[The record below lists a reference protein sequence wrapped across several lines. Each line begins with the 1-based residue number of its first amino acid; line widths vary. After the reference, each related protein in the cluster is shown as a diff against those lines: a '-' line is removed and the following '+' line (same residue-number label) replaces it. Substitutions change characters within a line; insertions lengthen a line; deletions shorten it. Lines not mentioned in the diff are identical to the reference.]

1 MLLSANLNQ
10 QPWNSAI
17 PTLVLLKK
25 CKRLSDINQI
35 HARLLTTGFI
45 KNTFLTTKIILS
57 FSTSLHAPLIEFAR
71 FIFFRHHA
79 FEFDEKEE
87 EEEKDPFLWN
97 AIIKTYSHGHDPKEA
112 MWLVSL
118 MLENGAFADKFT
130 LSLVLKACSR
140 VGLVKEGMQIHGLLK
155 KLEFGSDL
163 FLQNCLISFYV
174 KCGCLVRAS
183 QVFDRMPKRDSVSY
197 NSMIDGYVK
206 GGRIDLARVVFDC
219 IPLEERNLISWNS
232 LIRGYAQS
240 EDGILVAW
248 QLFEKMPE
256 RDLISWNSMIDGC
269 VKCGRMEDAQGLFD
283 RMPNRDIV
291 SWANMIDG
299 YAKNGRVDIAR
310 SLFDEMPERDVVACN
325 AMMGGYVQ
333 NGYCMEALGIFYGMQ
348 SDGNFL
354 LDNATLL
361 IALSAI
367 AQLGHIDKG
376 VAIHRF
382 IEEIGFSLNGRL
394 GVALI
399 DMYSKCGSIENAMMV
414 FENIK
419 EKSVDHWNAI
429 IGGLAIHGL
438 GELAFDFLMEM
449 ERMRV
454 EPDDITFIG
463 LLNACGHAGL
473 VKEGM
478 MCFEL
483 MRRVHKVEPKLQ
495 HYGCMVDILGRAGH
509 IEEAKN
515 FVEEMPFEPND
526 VIWRSLLSA
535 CKTHESFNVG
545 QPVAENLMRL
555 DSPSPSSYVL
565 ASNMY
570 AGLGKW
576 NDVRKVRAMMKQK
589 NLKKIPGCSWIEL
602 EGHVYAFFVQDKS
615 HPQFSG
621 IYSILD
627 SLSMTDSEHSYCKN
641 VKM

>member
-17 PTLVLLKK
+17 PTLILLKK
-25 CKRLSDINQI
+25 CKTLNEINQI
-35 HARLLTTGFI
+35 HARLLTTGFM
-45 KNTFLTTKIILS
+45 KDTFLTTKIILS
-57 FSTSLHAPLIEFAR
+57 LSTSLHAPLIEFAR
-71 FIFFRHHA
+71 CIFFRHHA
-79 FEFDEKEE
+79 FEFNEK

-97 AIIKTYSHGHDPKEA
+97 AVIKTYSHGRNPKKA
-112 MWLVSL
+112 LWLFSS
-118 MLENGAFADKFT
+118 MLENGAFVDKFT

-155 KLEFGSDL
+155 KFEFGSDL
-163 FLQNCLISFYV
+163 FLQNCLISLYV
-174 KCGCLVRAS
+174 KCGCLVYAR
-183 QVFDRMPKRDSVSY
+183 QMFDRMSKRDSVSY
-197 NSMIDGYVK
+197 NSLIDGYVK

-219 IPLEERNLISWNS
+219 IPVEERNLISWNS
-232 LIRGYAQS
+232 LISGYAQS

-248 QLFEKMPE
+248 QLFVKMPD
-256 RDLISWNSMIDGC
+256 RDLISWNLMIDGC
-269 VKCGRMEDAQGLFD
+269 LKCGRMKDAQGLFD

-299 YAKNGRVDIAR
+299 HAKKGSVDIAR
-310 SLFDEMPERDVVACN
+310 NLFDEMPERDVVACN

-333 NGYCMEALGIFYGMQ
+333 NGYCMEALSIFYGMQ
-348 SDGNFL
+348 SEGNFFP
-354 LDNATLL
+354 DNATLL

-367 AQLGHIDKG
+367 AQLGHIEKG
-376 VAIHRF
+376 VAIHCYL
-382 IEEIGFSLNGRL
+382 EENGFSLDGRL

-399 DMYSKCGSIENAMMV
+399 DMYSKCGSIKTAMMI
-414 FENIK
+414 FEDIK

-438 GELAFDFLMEM
+438 GELAFDFLMDM
-449 ERMRV
+449 ERMCV

-509 IEEAKN
+509 IEEAKQL
-515 FVEEMPFEPND
+515 VDEMPIEPND

-535 CKTHESFNVG
+535 CRTHESFNVG
-545 QPVAENLMRL
+545 QLVAENLIRL
-555 DSPSPSSYVL
+555 DSSSSSSYVL
-565 ASNMY
+565 VSNTY

-576 NDVRKVRAMMKQK
+576 NDVRKVRAMMKEK
-589 NLKKIPGCSWIEL
+589 SLKKIPGCSWIEL
-602 EGHVYAFFVQDKS
+602 EGLVHEFFVQDKS
-615 HPQFSG
+615 HPQVRE
-621 IYSILD
+621 IYSTLD
-627 SLSMTDSEHSYCKN
+627 CQPMSNSELSYCKN
-641 VKM
+641 YD

>member
-1 MLLSANLNQ
+1 
-10 QPWNSAI
+10 
-17 PTLVLLKK
+17 
-25 CKRLSDINQI
+25 
-35 HARLLTTGFI
+35 
-45 KNTFLTTKIILS
+45 
-57 FSTSLHAPLIEFAR
+57 
-71 FIFFRHHA
+71 
-79 FEFDEKEE
+79 
-87 EEEKDPFLWN
+87 
-97 AIIKTYSHGHDPKEA
+97 
-112 MWLVSL
+112 
-118 MLENGAFADKFT
+118 
-130 LSLVLKACSR
+130 
-140 VGLVKEGMQIHGLLK
+140 
-155 KLEFGSDL
+155 
-163 FLQNCLISFYV
+163 
-174 KCGCLVRAS
+174 
-183 QVFDRMPKRDSVSY
+183 
-197 NSMIDGYVK
+197 
-206 GGRIDLARVVFDC
+206 
-219 IPLEERNLISWNS
+219 
-232 LIRGYAQS
+232 
-240 EDGILVAW
+240 
-248 QLFEKMPE
+248 
-256 RDLISWNSMIDGC
+256 
-269 VKCGRMEDAQGLFD
+269 MEDAQGLFD

-291 SWANMIDG
+291 SWASMIDG

-310 SLFDEMPERDVVACN
+310 CLFDEMPERDVVACN

-376 VAIHRF
+376 VAIHCF
-382 IEEIGFSLNGRL
+382 IEEIGFSLDGRL

-438 GELAFDFLMEM
+438 GELALDFLMEM

-509 IEEAKN
+509 IEEAKK
-515 FVEEMPFEPND
+515 FVEEMPVEPND

-535 CKTHESFNVG
+535 CKMHGSFNVG

-576 NDVRKVRAMMKQK
+576 NDVRKVRAMMKEK
-589 NLKKIPGCSWIEL
+589 NLKKVPGCSWIEL
-602 EGHVYAFFVQDKS
+602 GGHVHAFFVQDKS
-615 HPQFSG
+615 HPQVTG
-621 IYSILD
+621 IYSTLD
-627 SLSMTDSEHSYCKN
+627 SLSMTDSERSYCKN